1 MLEIKPVSYSEI
13 LDDPN
18 SAELLAEYSEECS
31 IPEIGKGVP
40 CRELYELME
49 KSGVFQA
56 FGVYDEDGELM
67 GFAAVNVFPLAHYGK
82 TIAATESIF
91 VPYSRRGN
99 GAGTKLK
106 AFVKQYAKNRGC
118 VAFQYVAPFGSRFER
133 LLASDK
139 GCRRTGSVFT
149 ESL

>member
-1 MLEIKPVSYSEI
+1 MLEIKPVSYAEI
-13 LDDPN
+13 LDAPN
-18 SAELLAEYSEECS
+18 ASDTLAEYSEECS
-31 IPEIGKGVP
+31 IPEIGKGTP

-49 KSGVFQA
+49 NSGVFQA
-56 FGVYDEDGELM
+56 FGAYDDGVLI

-82 TIAATESIF
+82 TIATTESIF
-91 VPYSRRGN
+91 IAYNHRRN

-106 AFVKQYAKNRGC
+106 AFIKQYAKNRGC